1 LERTYHALT
10 AANCF
15 ALSTKASNSARLKFF
30 VLDAAQT
37 TMLNNQLTIPHKEI
51 AQR

>member
-1 LERTYHALT
+1 MAANRFALT
-10 AANCF
+10 
-15 ALSTKASNSARLKFF
+15 TKASKSARLKFF

-37 TMLNNQLTIPHKEI
+37 ITLNNQLTIPHKEI